1 MISGYV
7 SLNTIINTVYRT
19 LGVNYEINQIDCAEW
34 AAESLAMIGAY
45 SQYQETSACLDLVN
59 GKAKLPLGFDKLADI
74 RYKGNAMYW
83 ATNTNANNYQCSEC
97 QIPICAGSKYFPG
110 SDGISANINNSAC
123 DNTFYVNDSYL
134 ITNITDEDASV
145 CIVYLGVKVD
155 EEGWPMI
162 PDDIYYSK
170 AVSSYI
176 IERLDYQEWRKG
188 KITDK
193 VYEHSEKD
201 WLFYVNSARGAAN
214 MPNSAQLENL
224 KNIVTRLM
232 PLRNE
237 YAKGFVNIRKPE
249 RINSK

>member
-1 MISGYV
+1 MISGFV
-7 SLNTIINTVYRT
+7 SLNSIISTVYRN
-19 LGVNYEINQIDCAEW
+19 LGINYEINQADCAEW

-45 SQYQETSACLDLVN
+45 SQYQETSACLTLVN
-59 GKAKLPLGFDKLADI
+59 GKVKLPLGFDKLVDI
-74 RYKGNAMYW
+74 RYKNSAMYW
-83 ATNTNANNYQCSEC
+83 ATNTNASNYQCSEC
-97 QIPICAGSKYFPG
+97 QIPVCSSGKLFQS
-110 SDGISANINNSAC
+110 SDGLNINLANSAC
-123 DNTFYVNDSYL
+123 NNTFYVNDSYL

-155 EEGWPMI
+155 EEGYPMI

-193 VYEHSEKD
+193 VYDHSEKN
-201 WLFYVNSARGAAN
+201 WMFYVNSARGAAN

-237 YAKGFVNIRKPE
+237 YAKGFVNISKPE